1 MKETSRKQWFFKGFR
16 NGIPIGLGYFAV
28 SLAVGIMARRAGVH
42 WWQGA
47 LMSALTNAS
56 AGEYAGLQVML
67 EDSGIVMMILMTIV
81 ASARYFLMASALS
94 QHLDPKLSTLHRLF
108 IAFDLTDET
117 FGVEIAEPGYIEP
130 VFCYGLFILPIL
142 GWSSGTAVGIL
153 MGELLPE
160 SIVNALSV
168 ALYGMFVAIIIPP
181 AKKNKA
187 VAIGVLLSFALSF
200 LASRLPVIS
209 QWSSGVRTL
218 ILTIVITAA
227 IAFFFPVKEE
237 KEAIK

>member
-1 MKETSRKQWFFKGFR
+1 MKSGL
-16 NGIPIGLGYFAV
+16 PIGLGYFAV

-67 EDSGIVMMILMTIV
+67 EDSGIIMMILMTVV
-81 ASARYFLMASALS
+81 ASARYFLMSSALS
-94 QHLDPKLSTLHRLF
+94 QHLDPKLSTMHRLL

-117 FGVEIAEPGYIEP
+117 FGVEIAEQGYVQP

-168 ALYGMFVAIIIPP
+168 ALYGMFIAIIIPP

-187 VAIGVLLSFALSF
+187 VAIGVIASFALSF
-200 LASRLPVIS
+200 LASRLPGIS
-209 QWSSGVRTL
+209 DLSSGVRTI
-218 ILTIVITAA
+218 ILTVIITAA
-227 IAFFFPVKEE
+227 ISFLFPRKEE
-237 KEAIK
+237 KEARQ